1 MLLEIKERF
10 GLLGI
15 LPKEG
20 NVLTMKLVQGL
31 GNLLGFDEEEQE
43 ALNFKQTEGQITWD
57 PKALPQELE
66 IGELSGGVIRDA
78 LKKLDDEKKIT
89 VDLLPLFEKFVNA
102 PKPQEE

>member
-1 MLLEIKERF
+1 MERF

-31 GNLLGFDEEEQE
+31 SDLLGFDAAEQKVIG
-43 ALNFKQTEGQITWD
+43 FKQDADRFSWD
-57 PKALPQELE
+57 PKAKPQDLD
-66 IGELSGGVIRDA
+66 IGELARDIIRDV

-102 PKPQEE
+102 PKPPEE